1 MDMFGRRRKLAPD
14 EQQKLMTLYFEYK
27 LASTPTGVWK
37 NGKVHDPEIT
47 KREIL
52 AIDPFFFIKIEE
64 REKAKKEREGQGIAS
79 DNSENSE
86 LRRRMQRTTPG
97 DSRPLISSTDN
108 EECDETKQTC
118 CDKITGICKKLVGLG
133 GKTRRKHN
141 KKRKNKRKK
150 TRGKRHTKKSRRS

>member
-1 MDMFGRRRKLAPD
+1 MDMFRRRRKLTPD
-14 EQQKLMTLYFEYK
+14 EQQKLMTLFFEYK
-27 LASTPTGVWK
+27 LASTPTGITK
-37 NGKVHDPEIT
+37 NGKRHDPEIV

-86 LRRRMQRTTPG
+86 LRRRPLSSARVE
-97 DSRPLISSTDN
+97 SRPLINSNDN

>member
-1 MDMFGRRRKLAPD
+1 MDMFRRRRELTPR
-14 EQQKLMTLYFEYK
+14 EQQKLMTLFFEYK
-27 LASTPTGVWK
+27 LASTPTGITK
-37 NGKVHDPEIT
+37 NGKRHDPEIV

-86 LRRRMQRTTPG
+86 LRRRPLSSARVE
-97 DSRPLISSTDN
+97 SRPLINSNDN

-118 CDKITGICKKLVGLG
+118 CDKVTGICKKLVGLG
-133 GKTRRKHN
+133 GKTRRKHR
-141 KKRKNKRKK
+141 KQRKNKRKK
-150 TRGKRHTKKSRRS
+150 TRGKRHTRKSRRS

>member
-1 MDMFGRRRKLAPD
+1 MDMFRRRRKLTPD
-14 EQQKLMTLYFEYK
+14 EQQKLMTLFFEYK
-27 LASTPTGVWK
+27 LASTPTGITK
-37 NGKVHDPEIT
+37 NGKRHDPEIV

-86 LRRRMQRTTPG
+86 LRRRPLSSARVE
-97 DSRPLISSTDN
+97 SRPLINSNDN

-118 CDKITGICKKLVGLG
+118 CDKVTGICKKLVGLG
-133 GKTRRKHN
+133 GKTRRKHR
-141 KKRKNKRKK
+141 KQRKNKRKK
-150 TRGKRHTKKSRRS
+150 TRGKRHTRKSRRS

>member
-1 MDMFGRRRKLAPD
+1 MDMFRRRRELTPR
-14 EQQKLMTLYFEYK
+14 EQQKLMTLFFEYK
-27 LASTPTGVWK
+27 LASTPTGITK
-37 NGKVHDPEIT
+37 NGKRHDPEIV

-86 LRRRMQRTTPG
+86 LRRRPLSSARVE
-97 DSRPLISSTDN
+97 SRPLINSNDN

-118 CDKITGICKKLVGLG
+118 CDKVTGICKKLVGLG
-133 GKTRRKHN
+133 GKTRRKHR
-141 KKRKNKRKK
+141 KQRKNKRKK
-150 TRGKRHTKKSRRS
+150 TRGKRHTRKSRRL